1 MFIRKYIFLLFV
13 ISIFTVI
20 LTYKYSEKSNLS
32 KPDHFLHNEP
42 ANQSEF
48 YSECMC
54 KQDNK
59 IILKILN
66 ESHFEIIHMKKDS
79 DKILKSYIL
88 KKFQKLA
95 CNKFGW
101 LYRGA
106 KQKIVSFS
114 LYGKDPF
121 YSSKLMNL
129 TRLIKKYYPDWLIR
143 VYHDETILDSLKCK
157 IECQIDENNNLI
169 DNSDFCN
176 IEKLPASLVN
186 DETWQVSIHKMM
198 WRWLPIGDSFVDVF
212 VSRDTDSLI
221 LQREIDSVQI
231 WMNSNKTGHIMRGR
245 DLFFL
250 FSFKTL

>member
-1 MFIRKYIFLLFV
+1 MSSTGCSCL
-13 ISIFTVI
+13 
-20 LTYKYSEKSNLS
+20 NL
-32 KPDHFLHNEP
+32 
-42 ANQSEF
+42 
-48 YSECMC
+48 
-54 KQDNK
+54 
-59 IILKILN
+59 
-66 ESHFEIIHMKKDS
+66 
-79 DKILKSYIL
+79 
-88 KKFQKLA
+88 
-95 CNKFGW
+95 
-101 LYRGA
+101 
-106 KQKIVSFS
+106 
-114 LYGKDPF
+114 
-121 YSSKLMNL
+121 NL

-212 VSRDTDSLI
+212 ISRDTDSLI